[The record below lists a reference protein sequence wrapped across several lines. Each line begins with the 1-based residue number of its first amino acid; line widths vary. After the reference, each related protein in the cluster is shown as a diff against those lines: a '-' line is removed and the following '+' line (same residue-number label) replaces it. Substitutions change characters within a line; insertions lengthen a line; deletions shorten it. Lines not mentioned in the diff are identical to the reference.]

1 MVFASTLIVIALLFI
16 SIKNLSLDELQEAR
30 LSKIISTIDVLIS
43 LTFVPGILVAQ
54 GVYTY
59 FWAIM

>member
-1 MVFASTLIVIALLFI
+1 
-16 SIKNLSLDELQEAR
+16 LQEAR